1 MQLLILDVELKVDM
15 LSVLG
20 RIAAAI
26 SATAISP
33 PTIVEPGVKKR
44 MECAIECSRSLVT

>member
-1 MQLLILDVELKVDM
+1 MQLLTLDVELEVKM
-15 LSVLG
+15 LSVIG

-33 PTIVEPGVKKR
+33 PTIVEPGVRKG
-44 MECAIECSRSLVT
+44 MEGAIECSRGLVP